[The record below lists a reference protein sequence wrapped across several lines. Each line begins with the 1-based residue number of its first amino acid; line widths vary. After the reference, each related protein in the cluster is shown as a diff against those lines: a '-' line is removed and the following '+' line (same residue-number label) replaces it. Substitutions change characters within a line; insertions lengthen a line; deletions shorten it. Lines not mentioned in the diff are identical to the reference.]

1 MVINCNYNYKGND
14 DYGPGTYTVTF
25 PAGEMDVTFDVPIVN
40 DSILEGNED
49 FILVIDQASLPNR
62 IILGI
67 PGLATVTI
75 VDDDSE

>member
-1 MVINCNYNYKGND
+1 
-14 DYGPGTYTVTF
+14 
-25 PAGEMDVTFDVPIVN
+25 MDVTFDVPIIN

-49 FILVIDQASLPNR
+49 FILVIDQASLPNH
-62 IILGI
+62 IIRGI